1 MRYNMVED
9 FIWTY
14 PEHNG
19 NVVVAAHRLDMKPQS
34 LARTLYRAKKRGYDI
49 KFLDN
54 SQRSRKR
61 KA

>member
-9 FIWTY
+9 FMWTY

-19 NVVVAAHRLDMKPQS
+19 DVLVAAHRLDMKPKS
-34 LARTLYRAKKRGYDI
+34 LARTLYRAKKRGIEI
-49 KFLDN
+49 KFFDS
-54 SQRSRKR
+54 SQRGRKK